1 MEKITQHKKMRV
13 LYHAQVLNSFPV
25 LFLVMLYA
33 FWTLIIG
40 SKMSLRNKTPEI
52 DSQRVEI
59 VG

>member
-1 MEKITQHKKMRV
+1 MKI
-13 LYHAQVLNSFPV
+13 LYHAQALNSFPV
-25 LFLVMLYA
+25 LFLIMLYA
-33 FWTLIIG
+33 FWILIIG